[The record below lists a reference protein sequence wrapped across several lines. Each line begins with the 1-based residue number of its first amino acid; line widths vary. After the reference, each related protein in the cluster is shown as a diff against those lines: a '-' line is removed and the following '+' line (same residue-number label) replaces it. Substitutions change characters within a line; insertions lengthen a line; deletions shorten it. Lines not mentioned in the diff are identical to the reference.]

1 MDTHGKL
8 QIDPGCLAAPAESS
22 TITLSVLYTEPG
34 LTEAL
39 LRRAVTLT
47 AGLDARIQ
55 LVAVHTVPYP
65 ADFECPTAVHA
76 HLVNQLVEIA
86 GRCPLQVN
94 PVVVMAR
101 SRAEGFAFAL
111 ERESTVLVA
120 SRKQVWRTAEEK
132 LARSL
137 AQDGHKVALVHVP

>member
-1 MDTHGKL
+1 VDTRGRL
-8 QIDPGCLAAPAESS
+8 QIDPGSLATAAEPHA
-22 TITLSVLYTEPG
+22 IELSVLYTEPA

-39 LRRAVTLT
+39 LLRTAILT
-47 AGLDARIQ
+47 AGLDARIH

-65 ADFECPTAVHA
+65 ADFECPSAVHA
-76 HLVNQLVEIA
+76 HLVDQLVELA
-86 GRCPLQVN
+86 SRCPLQVN
-94 PVVVMAR
+94 PVVVLAR

-120 SRKQVWRTAEEK
+120 SRRRAWRTAEEK

-137 AQDGHKVALVHVP
+137 AQEGHKVALVHIP

>member
-1 MDTHGKL
+1 MVTRGKL
-8 QIDPGCLAAPAESS
+8 QIDPGSLAAAVEPHAIE
-22 TITLSVLYTEPG
+22 LSVLYTEPA

-39 LRRAVTLT
+39 LQRAATLT
-47 AGLDARIQ
+47 AGLDAKIQ

-65 ADFECPTAVHA
+65 ADFECPAAVHA
-76 HLVNQLVEIA
+76 HLVNRLVGLA
-86 GRCPLQVN
+86 SLCPLQVN
-94 PVVVMAR
+94 PVVVLAR

-120 SRKQVWRTAEEK
+120 SRRKPWRTAEER

-137 AQDGHKVALVHVP
+137 AQDGYKVALVHIP